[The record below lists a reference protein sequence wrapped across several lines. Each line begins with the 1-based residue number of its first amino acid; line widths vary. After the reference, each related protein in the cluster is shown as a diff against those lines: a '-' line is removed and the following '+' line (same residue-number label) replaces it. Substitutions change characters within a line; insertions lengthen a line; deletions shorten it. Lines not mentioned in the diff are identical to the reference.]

1 MNTVE
6 PPINANDIYTNG
18 ESDDPSIGL
27 EALFRLQAKIVGKR
41 FYKEILNDGE
51 LVYLVREPNN
61 PYDRNAIK
69 VESINHQQ
77 VGHISAASS
86 FPNAA
91 ACLAP
96 ILDYTLDPSQ
106 PKTVGALAEAVSVEG
121 SGTKFSSLC
130 VITLV
135 GLPEHHEKISQHLK
149 NKMIPHLDLKENKCV
164 LGYVDVNP
172 QIKKSKN
179 VVLEHQKM
187 SAQEVIDSMN
197 AIWDEQDKEVE
208 KLSLSAADISILQR
222 CMKSELLHHQKVGVA
237 WMLKRE
243 SAESQ
248 HELPPFYNCLP
259 DGKYAHALTLHHYT
273 QRPKNIAGGILADSM
288 GLGKS
293 LQLLSL
299 ILAHPPPGR
308 KFQPPRT
315 SVSLPEGTAVHIPP
329 EKKEAAVPF
338 KQQELSKKSKAELK
352 ALCLQMGI
360 PHSGSK
366 EALICHITGINKM
379 PLDHKADVPVTPC
392 LIVCPLSVISSWQQQ
407 LALHIYDGT
416 IKMMIYHSQA
426 RNTLNLEHVLAADI
440 VLTTYDVLASEFQE
454 KNDQSTKEPRSKKRK
469 SLNSLWDIT
478 WWRIILDEAHVI
490 RTMTTRRSKA
500 VLSLKANY
508 RWVVSGTLLVNSV
521 ADLEAPC
528 HFLRLEPFF
537 SDLALFK
544 RFLVRPIKAGNTEAI
559 AMVRALMKTICLRRE
574 KEAVQDFQL
583 PIKNEVKVLIH
594 LNEKEHEAYSAI
606 HEAIKD
612 YQSNVLSTAGANG
625 ILQHTHTM
633 LSLITRLRQACLD
646 LRMVPPAELVN
657 ILSKLQSLRS
667 DGKANVERLSPEE
680 KVALL
685 NKLNQLFVA
694 AGVGFSANDK
704 AESADVEVEDC
715 MVCFEPLQESS
726 VVIFRACKHTLCCP
740 CVDKIFKTASQSS
753 VPQLIKVPCPM
764 CRSQV
769 SRQDCLSFAALQA
782 SCATNRS
789 MKGNKAVGA
798 DVKATPS
805 SKTLAILKELEQVRR
820 RGEKT
825 VIFSSFTRYLDILS
839 SALADAGFKYCR
851 IDGNVPQ
858 KGRASEIERFM
869 EDDSVPVMLCSL
881 KACGVGITL
890 TRANNIFLTDLWWAP
905 SIDLQAIDR
914 VYRIGQTRPVN
925 VLRFLVRD
933 SIDEKIFELQLK
945 KIALAKEVAKP
956 LSAKELCNLR
966 AKDIMALLN

>member
-1 MNTVE
+1 MNTVQA
-6 PPINANDIYTNG
+6 PINADDTYING
-18 ESDDPSIGL
+18 EADDPSIGL
-27 EALFRLQAKIVGKR
+27 EALFRFQAKIVGKR
-41 FYKEILNDGE
+41 FYNEILNDGE

-86 FPNAA
+86 FPNVA

-130 VITLV
+130 IVTLV

-149 NKMIPHLDLKENKCV
+149 NKMLPHLDLKNNKCV
-164 LGYVDVNP
+164 LGYVDINS
-172 QIKKSKN
+172 QIQKSTN
-179 VVLEHQKM
+179 VIVEHQKM
-187 SAQEVIDSMN
+187 STQEVIDSMN

-208 KLSLSAADISILQR
+208 KLSLSEADISILQR
-222 CMKSELLHHQKVGVA
+222 CIKSELLHHQKVGLA

-243 SAESQ
+243 SVDSQ
-248 HELPPFYNCLP
+248 HELPPFYKCLP

-308 KFQPPRT
+308 KFKPPTT
-315 SVSLPEGTAVHIPP
+315 SASQPEGSAVHATP
-329 EKKEAAVPF
+329 EKKEAIVSL
-338 KQQELSKKSKAELK
+338 KQHELSKKSKAELK
-352 ALCLQMGI
+352 ALCLQMDI

-366 EALICHITGINKM
+366 DVLIRHITGRNKM
-379 PLDHKADVPVTPC
+379 TLAHKADAPVTPS

-416 IKMMIYHSQA
+416 IKMLTYHSQS
-426 RNTLNLEHVLAADI
+426 RNMLNHEDFLAADI

-454 KNDQSTKEPRSKKRK
+454 KNDPSTKIPHSKKRK

-508 RWVVSGTLLVNSV
+508 HWVVSGTLVVNSV

-528 HFLRLEPFF
+528 QFLRLEPFC
-537 SDLALFK
+537 SDVALFK
-544 RFLVRPIKAGNTEAI
+544 RYLVRPIKAGNTEAI

-574 KEAVQDFQL
+574 KETVQDFQL
-583 PIKNEVKVLIH
+583 PIKNEVKVLID
-594 LNEKEHEAYSAI
+594 LNEKEHDAYSAI
-606 HEAIKD
+606 HKAIKD
-612 YQSNVLSTAGANG
+612 YQFNVLSTVGATG

-646 LRMVPPAELVN
+646 LRMVPAAELVN
-657 ILSKLQSLRS
+657 ILSKLQSFQS

-680 KVALL
+680 KVSLL

-694 AGVGFSANDK
+694 AGVGFSANEK
-704 AESADVEVEDC
+704 AESAAVEVEDC
-715 MVCFEPLQESS
+715 MVCFEPLEESS
-726 VVIFRACKHTLCCP
+726 VVIFRACKHTLCRL
-740 CVDKIFKTASQSS
+740 CVDKIFKTASQYSS
-753 VPQLIKVPCPM
+753 SAPQLTKASCPM

-769 SRQDCLSFAALQA
+769 SRQDCLSFSALQA
-782 SCATNRS
+782 SFASNRS
-789 MKGNKAVGA
+789 VKADGA
-798 DVKATPS
+798 DVKPTPS
-805 SKTLAILKELEQVRR
+805 SKTLAILKELGQVQR

-825 VIFSSFTRYLDILS
+825 VIFSSFTQYLDILS
-839 SALADAGFKYCR
+839 TALADSGFKYCR

-858 KGRASEIERFM
+858 KGRASEIERFT
-869 EDDSVPVMLCSL
+869 EDDSVTVMLCSL

-914 VYRIGQTRPVN
+914 VHRIGQTRPVN
-925 VLRFLVRD
+925 VLRFLIRD
-933 SIDEKIFELQLK
+933 SIDEKIFDLQLK

-956 LSAKELCNLR
+956 LSAKELSDLR